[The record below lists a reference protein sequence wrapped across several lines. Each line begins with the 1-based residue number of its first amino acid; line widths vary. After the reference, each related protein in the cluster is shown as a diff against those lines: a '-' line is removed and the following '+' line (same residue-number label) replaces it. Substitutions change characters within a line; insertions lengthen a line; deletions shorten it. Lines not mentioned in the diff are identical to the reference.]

1 MATRND
7 PYGQFNFQVKID
19 GIIVVSGNF
28 IAAKN
33 GPQAE
38 PGLSIT
44 LPRGGHQEF
53 CLGLPRKGDLGL
65 CLTLPRKPP
74 SESSFSLV

>member
-44 LPRGGHQEF
+44 LPRGGH
-53 CLGLPRKGDLGL
+53 
-65 CLTLPRKPP
+65 
-74 SESSFSLV
+74 